1 MFKFNLLKGILLNV
15 RCIIDSNNFFLYFLI
30 IYNEINEILI
40 KRIVEILVVE
50 KKYKK
55 NEC

>member
-1 MFKFNLLKGILLNV
+1 MFKFNLLKGIFLYV
-15 RCIIDSNNFFLYFLI
+15 RCIIDSNNFCLYFLI

-55 NEC
+55 N

>member
-1 MFKFNLLKGILLNV
+1 MFKFNLLKGIFLYV
-15 RCIIDSNNFFLYFLI
+15 RCIIDSNNFCLYFLI